1 MALEDELLRQRH
13 ERLAQIRQLGFEPYG
28 HAFNYT
34 HTIPEILAEYG
45 KKTPEELSNPV
56 RVRVA
61 GRIQTIAGKCD
72 SLFIMRQEEAG
83 CDFAVWPSEVVD
95 IGCEL
100 VFIEMAGFCEN

>member
-1 MALEDELLRQRH
+1 MDVPNPRFVEPSAA
-13 ERLAQIRQLGFEPYG
+13 ERIGVSKREHPK
-28 HAFNYT
+28 
-34 HTIPEILAEYG
+34 I
-45 KKTPEELSNPV
+45 
-56 RVRVA
+56 RVA
-61 GRIQTIAGKCD
+61 RTRKPGDVAGCIQTIAGKCD